1 MTKSLDRLLR
11 EALRERTAPNLSG
24 QCLDAETVAGWF
36 DGTFGARDRA
46 AAEAHAADCARC
58 QALLAAMVR
67 TDPPALSQR
76 WRRPSFIGWLVPM
89 SVAVAALLV
98 WVNLPERPGTPS
110 APVNTP
116 GDVKLDDGTERRTEA
131 YRSDEA
137 RVPPATIRNRPAAGN
152 KEEQREERSER
163 AARSRDA
170 VAQHAGSGARA
181 APEPPPPP
189 PPPSAAAPAPS
200 PESVAET
207 ITVGRPQPAVARMRS
222 APRGALI
229 VSPDSLTRWRIA
241 ADGIVQRSTDGGLTW
256 QTQATGADV
265 TLTAG
270 ASPSSTVCWLVGPGG
285 VVLVTTDGRSWERL
299 AFPEV
304 VDLVSIRAS
313 DDRTATVTTI
323 DGRRFTTADRGQSWE
338 R

>member
-24 QCLDAETVAGWF
+24 PCLDAETVAGWF
-36 DGTFGARDRA
+36 DGTLGARDRA

-67 TDPPALSQR
+67 TDPPALSQP
-76 WRRPSFIGWLVPM
+76 WRRPAFIAWLVPL

-98 WVNLPERPGTPS
+98 WVNLPERPGARP
-110 APVNTP
+110 PVNTP

-137 RVPPATIRNRPAAGN
+137 RVPPTTGRNDLASGK
-152 KEEQREERSER
+152 KEKQREERSER

-207 ITVGRPQPAVARMRS
+207 ITVGRPQPAVARMSS
-222 APRGALI
+222 APRNALI
-229 VSPDSLTRWRIA
+229 VSLDSVTRWRIA
-241 ADGIVQRSTDGGLTW
+241 ADGAVQRSTDGGLTW